1 MDLFDD
7 LLDDAGPV
15 LERTAVFVGAAIGVG
30 REELLQEIAVRAVQ
44 LDAVDARLL
53 AAESTFGEFVFQFVD
68 LPLRQCTDLL
78 ALVDGRAGQ
87 LGRDAAGGGDGAQVE
102 VVEDLLIEEVHVL
115 RETEEDGP
123 PAVPVAA
130 DEVGELPG
138 GDDQLIGLTTRMV
151 ELDEDLGAFRV
162 DGVGETGEAGDA
174 AVRGDGQ
181 LAGAGAAGPVGDT
194 SDFRLDEAGAAFGA
208 LGIVLD
214 TAVAGGAVKLRD
226 FHEHGGQG
234 DAVRDLAVAD
244 GPRFE
249 QFGVKFTHNMRSFHL
264 HFSCTRKNNYF
275 YYTGRF
281 DETQPKIRKR

>member
-1 MDLFDD
+1 M
-7 LLDDAGPV
+7 
-15 LERTAVFVGAAIGVG
+15 
-30 REELLQEIAVRAVQ
+30 Q

-53 AAESTFGEFVFQFVD
+53 AAESAFGEFVFQFVD
-68 LPLRQCTDLL
+68 LPLRQCADLL

-87 LGRDAAGGGDGAQVE
+87 LGRDAAGGGDRPEIE
-102 VVEDLLIEEVHVL
+102 VVEDLLVKKVHIL
-115 RETEEDGP
+115 GQTEEDGP
-123 PAVPVAA
+123 PAVPVTA
-130 DEVGELPG
+130 DKVGQLPR
-138 GDDQLIGLTTRMV
+138 GDDQLIGLTTRV
-151 ELDEDLGAFRV
+151 VQLDEDLGAFRV

-181 LAGAGAAGPVGDT
+181 LAGTGAAGPVGNTGDLG
-194 SDFRLDEAGAAFGA
+194 LDEAGAAFGA

-234 DAVRDLAVAD
+234 DAVRNFAVAD

-281 DETQPKIRKR
+281 DKTQLQIKKR